1 MSHESWQ
8 NFCSIATLHV
18 SIIWEICFHIKFS
31 IWKLGYQTELL
42 QIPPIFENLYWKIL
56 YHVLVWW
63 PNVFV
68 GLSVLK
74 RTFKS
79 WWEPNLNAQNSKL
92 FVFNNKFKKKLKCF
106 FVLQTVFDCTLFC
119 HVRAILLFR
128 IVIHLFWPVKCQII
142 D

>member
-1 MSHESWQ
+1 MKAGKISVLLRHYTFLSSEKYAFIL
-8 NFCSIATLHV
+8 NF
-18 SIIWEICFHIKFS
+18 
-31 IWKLGYQTELL
+31 
-42 QIPPIFENLYWKIL
+42 PFENLVTKLSYYKFHQYLKIFIEK
-56 YHVLVWW
+56 YCIMYWW